1 MPPRLPDR
9 YRLEVRLG
17 RDGDVEEW
25 LATDETLDRPVLI
38 EVLGPETTDDRRHR
52 FVEAVRAIAGV
63 AHTHVAT
70 VYAASELPDGAF
82 AVLEWT
88 GGITLADRIEAGE
101 PIQPHEFLP
110 NAAGVAEGL
119 AALHDAG
126 IVHGAIDTRAIS
138 FSAAHPAK
146 LRRAGRPY
154 EHGSAI
160 TDVHDLSVVLE
171 TGLTGRTPGLVP
183 PSQVVD
189 GVPQQIDAVL
199 DAARKGALD
208 AHRLADQLRAIPTV
222 DRRPASMAWSRRWLI
237 GSMVLVLGAVGL
249 IAAAS
254 AMNRSQ
260 PGASPIPEGSTVTTM
275 EAGTTSTTTSGI
287 GPPTSSTIPTTPIV
301 IDSIRSFDPLADGAE
316 NDARLPNLTDGDSST
331 EWRTETYFD
340 PLGLIKA
347 GVGITMSV
355 SGTPT
360 DLELTALSE
369 GTSFSLRWSPT
380 LGEDLADWEVIA
392 SGRSLGE
399 PIDLPLPPRAGGHW
413 LLWLT
418 ELTPTPEGDF
428 RSTLGEV
435 RFLP

>member
-1 MPPRLPDR
+1 MPPPLPPR

-38 EVLGPETTDDRRHR
+38 EILGPETTADRRHR
-52 FVEAVRAIAGV
+52 FVEAVRAVAGV
-63 AHTHVAT
+63 THTHVAT
-70 VYAASELPDGAF
+70 VFAASDLPDGAF

-88 GGITLADRIEAGE
+88 GGITLADRIEAGD
-101 PIQPHEFLP
+101 PIPPHEFLP

-126 IVHGAIDTRAIS
+126 IVHGGIDPRAVS
-138 FSAAHPAK
+138 FSASHPAK
-146 LRRAGRPY
+146 LRRVGRPY

-160 TDVHDLSVVLE
+160 NDVHDLAVVLE

-189 GVPQQIDAVL
+189 GVPQQIDVVL

-208 AHRLADQLRAIPTV
+208 AHRLADQLRGIPTV
-222 DRRPASMAWSRRWLI
+222 DRSPSTAAWSRRWLM
-237 GSMVLVLGAVGL
+237 GSMVLILVAVGL

-260 PGASPIPEGSTVTTM
+260 VSNSSIPDAGTVATAET
-275 EAGTTSTTTSGI
+275 ATTSTTQSNTD
-287 GPPTSSTIPTTPIV
+287 PTPTTAPPSPV
-301 IDSIRSFDPLADGAE
+301 TLERVASFDPLADGAE
-316 NDARLPNLTDGDSST
+316 NDGRLSYLTDGNTTTD
-331 EWRTETYFD
+331 WRTETYFD
-340 PLGLIKA
+340 PLGLIKT
-347 GVGITMSV
+347 GVGISMTV
-355 SGTPT
+355 TGTPT
-360 DLELTALSE
+360 TLELSALSE
-369 GTSFSLRWSPT
+369 GTAFSLRWSPA
-380 LGEDLADWEVIA
+380 LADDLDAWEVIA
-392 SGRSLGE
+392 TGRSLGG
-399 PIDLPLPPRAGGHW
+399 PISLQLPSRVDGHW

-435 RFLP
+435 RFRP